1 MSITEL
7 HVASPEPV
15 RHHILSVLVE
25 NKAGV
30 LARVAGLFSRRG
42 FNIFSLTV
50 APTDDERFS
59 RITMV
64 VDVESAPLEQIV
76 NQLDKLINV
85 VTLSPLAPHEA
96 VERELLLATVAVG
109 PAERSQVIELVGV
122 FGAQVVNVGLARL
135 TVMLAGRPEKLDDFE
150 RLLEDYELVEL
161 QRSGRVALP
170 KLDRPTGAP
179 AGLPA

>member
-1 MSITEL
+1 
-7 HVASPEPV
+7 
-15 RHHILSVLVE
+15 
-25 NKAGV
+25 
-30 LARVAGLFSRRG
+30 
-42 FNIFSLTV
+42 
-50 APTDDERFS
+50 
-59 RITMV
+59 
-64 VDVESAPLEQIV
+64 
-76 NQLDKLINV
+76 
-85 VTLSPLAPHEA
+85 
-96 VERELLLATVAVG
+96 
-109 PAERSQVIELVGV
+109 VIELVGV